1 MSRCMGLP
9 YKPSNPRSVR
19 GAKKRGWYVV
29 NANKGKWKENLSWL
43 GLNIWT
49 EQTCS
54 GYWISSWS
62 WHNSEFA
69 FENPADAT
77 MFTLK
82 WL

>member
-1 MSRCMGLP
+1 MSRCMTLP
-9 YKPSNPRSVR
+9 YKPSNPRSTH

-29 NANKGKWKENLSWL
+29 KADKAKWKENLSWL

-49 EQTCS
+49 ERACS
-54 GYWISSWS
+54 GYWLAS
-62 WHNSEFA
+62 WHRSEFA

-82 WL
+82 WS